1 MKANIYNQLRKL
13 SLGVFSLMLLSCSES
28 PSDEMNR
35 LPENLQVVT
44 NSEVIRADASAGNG
58 DIIGVRDELIIGN
71 ADVMDVQYPETRSM
85 SAYVN
90 PLIPAVGTKTFVKTT
105 IRKVTLTANNNQ
117 VETLTGWPID
127 LNRAITNMV
136 ESLRDRIRNNQSVS
150 IIVEVWFEPMSDTDF
165 FDLYK
170 DSPYS
175 SFFSGK

>member
-1 MKANIYNQLRKL
+1 MHRRN
-13 SLGVFSLMLLSCSES
+13 
-28 PSDEMNR
+28 
-35 LPENLQVVT
+35 
-44 NSEVIRADASAGNG
+44 
-58 DIIGVRDELIIGN
+58 
-71 ADVMDVQYPETRSM
+71 
-85 SAYVN
+85 
-90 PLIPAVGTKTFVKTT
+90 TKTFVKTT

-150 IIVEVWFEPMSDTDF
+150 IIVEVWLDPISDTDF

-170 DSPYS
+170 DGPYS